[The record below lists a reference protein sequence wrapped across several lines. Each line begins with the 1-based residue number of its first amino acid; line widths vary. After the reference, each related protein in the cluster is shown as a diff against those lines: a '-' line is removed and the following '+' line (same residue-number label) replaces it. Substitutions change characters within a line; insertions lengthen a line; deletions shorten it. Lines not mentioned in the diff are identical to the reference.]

1 MKHTAKLNPNWAT
14 PTEVNGKQG
23 RTDAF
28 LNWRTACVPYMRKK
42 RDTFSKP
49 YYQIYNWFL
58 FIKPYIKIP
67 LLLNEM
73 FLKLSEIWI
82 TWHVQSTVLF
92 LENKQSVKNT
102 EGQVMAFKSLYGIER
117 KKSHWDFRE
126 KKASLPLKWKRI
138 IQLTEKLKKVPV
150 STRDTIFV
158 RCNLKQNNLRAFRN
172 SLSYKNGQIKKLLRR
187 GSNSDDL
194 KCYFHSNDQIVIGNL
209 LAGNSA
215 D

>member
-92 LENKQSVKNT
+92 LENKQSVKN
-102 EGQVMAFKSLYGIER
+102 IER
-117 KKSHWDFRE
+117 DKLWPS
-126 KKASLPLKWKRI
+126 SLCMVLKGKNLAEIFARKRH
-138 IQLTEKLKKVPV
+138 
-150 STRDTIFV
+150 
-158 RCNLKQNNLRAFRN
+158 RCLW
-172 SLSYKNGQIKKLLRR
+172 NGNEL
-187 GSNSDDL
+187 
-194 KCYFHSNDQIVIGNL
+194 FNL
-209 LAGNSA
+209 LKSWKKFLSQPETQFSC
-215 D
+215 DLT